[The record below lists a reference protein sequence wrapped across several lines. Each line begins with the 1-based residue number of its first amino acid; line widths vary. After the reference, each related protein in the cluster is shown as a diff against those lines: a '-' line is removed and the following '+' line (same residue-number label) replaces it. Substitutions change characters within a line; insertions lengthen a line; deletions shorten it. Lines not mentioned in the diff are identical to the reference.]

1 MQTIYIMDFILI
13 IVGFVVVAALYLL
26 YTYFANQPLTTGL
39 VKLDATAP
47 MNIAY
52 DKLINPGS
60 SSYHY
65 EGWVFISAGNPVI
78 FYRGAAATPDLL
90 LDINSGKLRI
100 RASNNSGVVET
111 IMHIDNFPKQKWMYI
126 VVNVINSK
134 TVELYLNGKLI
145 QTVEA
150 KFPIKNTKTSPLVV
164 ATGDAAAVNSYLTRF
179 FRTDKLLSPD
189 DVWSSYIKGNGVS
202 SALSNFIKYNMRLSV
217 TKGDELVKELKLIPV

>member
-1 MQTIYIMDFILI
+1 
-13 IVGFVVVAALYLL
+13 
-26 YTYFANQPLTTGL
+26 
-39 VKLDATAP
+39 
-47 MNIAY
+47 
-52 DKLINPGS
+52 
-60 SSYHY
+60 
-65 EGWVFISAGNPVI
+65 
-78 FYRGAAATPDLL
+78 
-90 LDINSGKLRI
+90 
-100 RASNNSGVVET
+100 
-111 IMHIDNFPKQKWMYI
+111 MHIDNFPKQKWMYI